1 MTKIIKILTKIAE
14 NQLKTTGLSKETSD
28 SDVSQFT
35 PYISLMYNSIQQ
47 QFSMDELEAQWT
59 V

>member
-14 NQLKTTGLSKETSD
+14 NQHKTTGLSKETSD

-35 PYISLMYNSIQQ
+35 PYIRLMYNSIQQ
-47 QFSMDELEAQWT
+47 QFGMDELEAQWT

>member
-14 NQLKTTGLSKETSD
+14 NQQKTTGLSKETSD

-35 PYISLMYNSIQQ
+35 PYIRLMYNSIQQ
-47 QFSMDELEAQWT
+47 QFRMDELEAQWT

>member
-14 NQLKTTGLSKETSD
+14 NQLKTTGLSKETSE

-35 PYISLMYNSIQQ
+35 PYIRLMYNSIQQ